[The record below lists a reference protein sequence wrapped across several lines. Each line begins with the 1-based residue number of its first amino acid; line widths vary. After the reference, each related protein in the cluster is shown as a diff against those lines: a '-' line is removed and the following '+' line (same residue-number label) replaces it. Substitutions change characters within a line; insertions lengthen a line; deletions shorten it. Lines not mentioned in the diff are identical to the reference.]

1 MVQEPLEEPIA
12 ACPNW
17 ESPLKGWT
25 KSNLDKL
32 LSYFKQPARPGDNK
46 MSDAS
51 SNKMVKEKPV
61 EDNFNGIVIKQEE
74 QNDDTSFDP
83 ELIDEQS
90 DAINENFSPLRG
102 EDGHFE
108 IPETTAEIQEDI
120 NGHFEIPED
129 IKIENTAQSDTEDT
143 APDRFYCDIC
153 LKSFSSK
160 GNLGTHL
167 EKHAGIKYP
176 CTKCTKTFAYHSV
189 PLSSVFAKFYIQI
202 KFPHSRSETRE
213 HGFHVRQVL
222 AIVPSKTR
230 PKSSLINTRRRH
242 LFLYDVREIFLQQ

>member
-1 MVQEPLEEPIA
+1 
-12 ACPNW
+12 
-17 ESPLKGWT
+17 
-25 KSNLDKL
+25 
-32 LSYFKQPARPGDNK
+32 

-108 IPETTAEIQEDI
+108 IPE
-120 NGHFEIPED
+120 N

-153 LKSFSSK
+153 PKSFSSK

-176 CTKCTKTFAYHSV
+176 CTKCTKPFAYHSV
-189 PLSSVFAKFYIQI
+189 LKAHLLTHTGVSYTCKICKKSYTTVGRLRYHEQAHKGV
-202 KFPHSRSETRE
+202 RSQKLCK
-213 HGFHVRQVL
+213 V
-222 AIVPSKTR
+222 KTWCFV
-230 PKSSLINTRRRH
+230 SATGSH
-242 LFLYDVREIFLQQ
+242 LQQNATY